1 MKYTESQSLN
11 NIIAKRLNNEVRMWI
26 RLSTDEKWSK
36 QLSLKCGVEPRFL
49 QLALEE
55 LKESCGAD
63 SRTSK
68 EIIEELT
75 TTCRFSEKDLREFV
89 KDVAKNCP
97 LDIKE
102 LHKEIINA
110 DGQKEKAFQAVQNVV
125 GDTDLRKRS
134 SRMV

>member
-1 MKYTESQSLN
+1 M
-11 NIIAKRLNNEVRMWI
+11 
-26 RLSTDEKWSK
+26 STDEKWSK

-49 QLALEE
+49 QLTLEE

-63 SRTSK
+63 SRTSR

-75 TTCRFSEKDLREFV
+75 TSCRFNEKDLREFV

-97 LDIKE
+97 IDIKE
-102 LHKEIINA
+102 LHKEIVKA
-110 DGQKEKAFQAVQNVV
+110 DGQKEQAFRAVQTVM

-134 SRMV
+134 GRTI